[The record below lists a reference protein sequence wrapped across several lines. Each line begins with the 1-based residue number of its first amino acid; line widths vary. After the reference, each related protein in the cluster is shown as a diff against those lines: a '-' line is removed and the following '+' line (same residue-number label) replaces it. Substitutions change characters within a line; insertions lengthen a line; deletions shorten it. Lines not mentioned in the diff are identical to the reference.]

1 MNITLKRTDEQ
12 VELVKAMASKN
23 RDVAYEAQQA
33 LAEFIGP
40 LLAEVINNSPTLSNL
55 FTQIA
60 FPADDNPSI
69 PLDLYYDVTNEDYIK
84 VYSTSTPGGLPTNHV
99 TPTQAELKLATY
111 TLESAVDFNKRY
123 AARSR
128 LDVVSKS
135 LTRMAQEI
143 MLQQENSSAALLLGT
158 IADNKANLVSHTT
171 TKKLQLDDFNKLLTA
186 QKRNNSSWVGGT
198 PEGGSRGVSDLI
210 VSPETVQSLR
220 EMAYNPVNTTVGNQ
234 IAADAASSGSVPATD
249 AIRNAVYGQSGLP
262 EFFGVSIMEIYELG
276 IGQRWTK
283 VSDAL
288 NLTNGAQEISIG
300 LDRTR
305 DAMIQGIAVDAE
317 TGSTL
322 TVAADDQYSVR
333 QKKIGYF
340 ASLEEAR
347 AVINDK
353 ALICVKHI

>member
-40 LLAEVINNSPTLSNL
+40 LLAEVINNVPTLSNL
-55 FTQIA
+55 FAQIQFA
-60 FPADDNPSI
+60 ADDNPSI
-69 PLDLYYDVTNEDYIK
+69 PLDLYHDVTNEDYIK

-99 TPTQAELKLATY
+99 TPTSAELKLATY

-135 LTRMAQEI
+135 LTRLAQEI
-143 MLQQENSSAALLLGT
+143 LLQQENNSAGLLLGT
-158 IADNKANLVSHTT
+158 ISDNSANLAATT
-171 TKKLQLDDFNKLLTA
+171 STKVLDLDLFNKLLTA
-186 QKRNNSSWVGGT
+186 QKRNNPSWVGGT
-198 PEGGSRGVSDLI
+198 PEARKGITDII
-210 VSPETVQSLR
+210 VSPESVQALR
-220 EMAYNPVNTTVGNQ
+220 EMAYNPVNTKVGGQ
-234 IAADAASSGSVPATD
+234 VAAVNTSGAVAATD
-249 AIRNAVYGQSGLP
+249 SIRNAVYNQSGLP
-262 EFFGVSIMEIYELG
+262 EFFGISIMEIYELG
-276 IGQRWTK
+276 IGQRFTK
-283 VSDAL
+283 VADAL
-288 NLTNGAQEISIG
+288 GLTDGTQEISIG

-305 DAMIQGIAVDAE
+305 DAMIQGVAVDSE
-317 TGSTL
+317 SGSTL
-322 TVAADDQYSVR
+322 TVNADDQYSVR

-340 ASLEEAR
+340 AALEEAR

-353 ALICVKHI
+353 AIIAAIHK

>member
-1 MNITLKRTDEQ
+1 MNITLKRTEEQ
-12 VELVKAMASKN
+12 VELVKAMASRN

-40 LLAEVINNSPTLSNL
+40 LLAEVINNAPAISNL
-55 FTQIA
+55 FTKVE

-69 PLDLYYDVTNEDYIK
+69 PLDLYYDVTNEDYVK
-84 VYSTSTPGGLPTNHV
+84 VYSTSAPGGLPSNHV
-99 TPTQAELKLATY
+99 TPTSAELKLATY

-143 MLQQENSSAALLLGT
+143 LLQQENNSASLLLGT
-158 IADNKANLVSHTT
+158 IADNQANLISHTST
-171 TKKLQLDDFNKLLTA
+171 SGLTLDDFNKLLTA

-198 PEGGSRGVSDLI
+198 PEQAKGVTDLI
-210 VSPETVQSLR
+210 VSPERIQDLR
-220 EMAYNPVNTTVGNQ
+220 EMAYNPVSTTPL
-234 IAADAASSGSVPATD
+234 SSGAGENTGSITATD
-249 AIRNAVYGQSGLP
+249 SIRNAVYSQSGLP

-276 IGQRWTK
+276 IGQRFTK
-283 VSDAL
+283 VADAL
-288 NLTNGAQEISIG
+288 GITSGANDLCIG
-300 LDRTR
+300 LDRSR
-305 DAMIQGIAVDAE
+305 DAMIQGIAVDGE
-317 TGSTL
+317 SGSTL
-322 TVAADDQYSVR
+322 TVSADDQYSVR

-340 ASLEEAR
+340 AALEEAR

-353 ALICVKHI
+353 AIIGCIVA